1 MKLIVLAALA
11 AAAVGCSSAGSS
23 GYSPAYAGG
32 AAGLAGASGFAGDT
46 GSGGTGAGGSTSS
59 GGSTSDG
66 SGGSTSSGGSGP
78 GGSGGTSA
86 SGGSGGTSASGGSG
100 GSSGGPTCAETGPE
114 PNNTTATASS
124 ACGANAGSCELT
136 DCDSDGTTGFGGSL
150 QPIKDVIDPADP
162 VDYFTYHG
170 TDTFGCVV
178 DPTATTQD
186 SGLVLC
192 EFVHCDQGTTNFKSC
207 TAGTDVKSTAEAP
220 DSNGDPGCCV
230 TGPGTVTLDYA
241 CSSGLD
247 DSAQVYIRAD
257 QPSICSEY
265 SVDYHF

>member
-1 MKLIVLAALA
+1 MKLLALAALA
-11 AAAVGCSSAGSS
+11 AVACSSAGSS
-23 GYSPAYAGG
+23 GYSPAGG
-32 AAGLAGASGFAGDT
+32 AAGLAGASGSAGDMGFS
-46 GSGGTGAGGSTSS
+46 GSGGVTAAGGSNSS
-59 GGSTSDG
+59 GGSASTG
-66 SGGSTSSGGSGP
+66 SGGSTSSGGSGS
-78 GGSGGTSA
+78 GGSAGTSS
-86 SGGSGGTSASGGSG
+86 SGGSGGTGG
-100 GSSGGPTCAETGPE
+100 GGPTCAETGPE

-124 ACGANAGSCELT
+124 ACGVNAGSCDLT
-136 DCDSDGTTGFGGSL
+136 DCDSDGSTGFGGSR
-150 QPIKDVIDPADP
+150 QPIKDVIDLADR

-207 TAGTDVKSTAEAP
+207 TAGTDVNSTAEDP

-230 TGPGTVTLDYA
+230 TGPGTVTIDYA

-257 QPSICSEY
+257 QPSICSQY
-265 SVDYHF
+265 SIDYHF